1 MKTGDI
7 APNFILKDE
16 TGRDFELY
24 KNLDSQVLLVFYPKD
39 DTPVCSSQLAE
50 YNDNLDELTQTGI
63 KVVGINA
70 DTIQSHLEFCTKL
83 NIKFPLLADEDKK
96 VSRQY
101 DAINFLGTNKR
112 LLVIIGTDRKVLWIA
127 STFALTFIKTKE
139 IVEKV
144 KLLNSKEMT

>member
-16 TGRDFELY
+16 SGKDFELY
-24 KNLDSQVLLVFYPKD
+24 KNLDKQMLLVFYPKD
-39 DTPVCSSQLAE
+39 DTPVCSTQLAE
-50 YNDNLDELTQTGI
+50 YNDNLDELNQNGI
-63 KVVGINA
+63 KVVGINT

-83 NIKFPLLADEDKK
+83 NIKFPLLADVDKS

-101 DAINFLGTNKR
+101 DALNFLGMNKR
-112 LLVIIGTDRKVLWIA
+112 LLVIIETDSKVLWNA
-127 STFALTFIKTKE
+127 STFPVTFIKSRE

-144 KLLNSKEMT
+144 KLLNSKAMT